1 MSPERQERHDRQT
14 AWRRADA
21 RTRYAEALFK
31 ADTAEACYLQWTNRG
46 GSRSIQPDLVPVWR
60 QAVALQILTPAPD
73 KAAVTWKRRAAK
85 DRHLPIDRDTIDR
98 AIATDEEWLAAHSR
112 PQHAKH
118 YTRPPQLKIV
128 A

>member
-1 MSPERQERHDRQT
+1 MHEQSCQPYEP
-14 AWRRADA
+14 RA
-21 RTRYAEALFK
+21 
-31 ADTAEACYLQWTNRG
+31 
-46 GSRSIQPDLVPVWR
+46 VPVWR

-85 DRHLPIDRDTIDR
+85 KQYLPIDRDTINR
-98 AIATDEEWLAAHSR
+98 AIAADEEWLAAHSR

-118 YTRPPQLKIV
+118 YTRPPELKIV